1 MVLGAFCYSATLCFV
16 TVSSVSLLVSS
27 SKRSKHKKCWFEW
40 FLLEQDP
47 KCWFLTRSP
56 FPEQKTTTK
65 QWEKWKFSFLSL
77 FACEI
82 IVCLFLGKGQQHK
95 KLHVYY
101 ICSFLIQLLITIVK
115 FKIAKGREV
124 KFILSAVFHLCF
136 RLVVVVVVVVV
147 VVGSVGGGGG
157 GMCVCVCVC
166 VCACMS
172 MCVCVC
178 VWSWPKGLW
187 LNLTPSLPIGKELP
201 IYV

>member
-1 MVLGAFCYSATLCFV
+1 M
-16 TVSSVSLLVSS
+16 
-27 SKRSKHKKCWFEW
+27 
-40 FLLEQDP
+40 
-47 KCWFLTRSP
+47 
-56 FPEQKTTTK
+56 
-65 QWEKWKFSFLSL
+65 

-147 VVGSVGGGGG
+147 VVGSVGSVGSVGGG
-157 GMCVCVCVC
+157 GMCVCVC

-178 VWSWPKGLW
+178 V
-187 LNLTPSLPIGKELP
+187 
-201 IYV
+201 